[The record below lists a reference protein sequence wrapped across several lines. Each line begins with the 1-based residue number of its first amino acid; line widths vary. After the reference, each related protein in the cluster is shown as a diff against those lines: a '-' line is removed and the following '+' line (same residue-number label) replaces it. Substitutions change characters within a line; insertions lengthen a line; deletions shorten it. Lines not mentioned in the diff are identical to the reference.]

1 MVATYTVVISVLYL
15 VTGVFIFL
23 LGLTILRTG
32 TSSTPTRA
40 TALILFF
47 TGLGPVLTASSI
59 ILQSTLR
66 QDAVLYR
73 SMVENFEYLW
83 EFYFPSLLLFS
94 LSYPREN
101 RMIRAFAFSG
111 VLLYAPYVAHLITII
126 TGEGMLRNFFDAAGS
141 LPLGRD
147 LSIGERSVSLSGAGN
162 IISVAMGTLV
172 KLHKQLY
179 LLVNVVYA
187 TTALYFISRSL
198 RSQPNPRIAR
208 QLKTV
213 LAGIIVS
220 LSAYLAAKVFAGAVT
235 ENVNLA
241 LVNFS
246 LVAGG
251 GSVAYA
257 VVRQQFLGI
266 RYVVRKSL
274 LYAGAALIFAVVYL
288 FVVKPVSDY
297 FGRYSVVGKGAFETG
312 FIILA
317 VLVFQPMLFRVEELL
332 ERVLLRGRE
341 NLQAKFKEL
350 GAEIPGAA
358 SEEDLGR
365 LLRGGFERILDASS
379 ATLVLAGTNAGA
391 EAASD
396 GARRV
401 GETGRTQRL
410 AALLEDIGEPV
421 VKRDLFK
428 LAEKGRLFADPDD
441 GEDVSDKERVRRRL
455 EDAARLAGEDEV
467 FVPILR
473 EKKCVGFVALGEKTY
488 GLKYATEELAQLAL
502 FSNQIGVALDNIRLL
517 RENVEKKLIEEELEI
532 ARRVQARLLPP
543 CSPRIPGYDL
553 SAATIPS
560 RYVGGDYY
568 DFVLLEDDALV
579 LVVADVSGKG
589 IPASL
594 LMATLRAAVNS
605 NEDAKRTPALMLRRI
620 NKLLFDSTSSEEFAT
635 LFYGVVDLKNGMMN
649 YANAGHEFPF
659 LVCGGAVRQL
669 GESGIVIG
677 CVESFPYEEFVC
689 EIPKGGTLVLY
700 TDGVTDAARA
710 DENFG
715 AHRLRERL
723 ERDGHR
729 RSEELCA
736 SILSE
741 VQRFAEG
748 GEALDDLTLVVL
760 RRE

>member
-1 MVATYTVVISVLYL
+1 MVATYTVSISVLYL

-32 TSSTPTRA
+32 ASSTPIRA
-40 TALILFF
+40 TAFILFF

-66 QDAVLYR
+66 QGAVLYL
-73 SMVENFEYLW
+73 SPVENFEYLW

-94 LSYPREN
+94 MSYPREN
-101 RMIRAFAFSG
+101 RVMRAFALSG

-126 TGEGMLRNFFDAAGS
+126 MGEGMLRNFFAAAGNI
-141 LPLGRD
+141 PLGRD

-162 IISVAMGTLV
+162 IVSVAMGTLV

-187 TTALYFISRSL
+187 TTALFFISRSL
-198 RSQPNPRIAR
+198 RNQPNPRIAR

-220 LSAYLAAKVFAGAVT
+220 LSAYLAAKVFAGAIS
-235 ENVNLA
+235 ENLNLA
-241 LVNFS
+241 LVNLS

-257 VVRQQFLGI
+257 VVKQQFLGI
-266 RYVVRKSL
+266 RYVARKSL
-274 LYAGAALIFAVVYL
+274 LYAGAAAIFAVVYL

-297 FGRYSVVGKGAFETG
+297 FGQFSVVGEGAFETG

-332 ERVLLRGRE
+332 ERILLRGRE
-341 NLQAKFKEL
+341 DLQARFRDL

-358 SEEDLGR
+358 SEEDLEK
-365 LLRGGFERILDASS
+365 LLRAGFERILDASS
-379 ATLVLAGTNAGA
+379 AKLVLCADAGA
-391 EAASD
+391 DAAGS
-396 GARRV
+396 GARRRK
-401 GETGRTQRL
+401 EEDRTRRL
-410 AALLEDIGEPV
+410 AGLLEDIGETV
-421 VKRDLFK
+421 VKRDLLK
-428 LAEKGRLFADPDD
+428 LAEKGRLFADTGGGDE
-441 GEDVSDKERVRRRL
+441 GLSNKEILKKRL

-467 FVPILR
+467 FVPILKA
-473 EKKCVGFVALGEKTY
+473 KKCVGFVALGEKTY
-488 GLKYATEELAQLAL
+488 GLKYGTEELAQLAL

-517 RENVEKKLIEEELEI
+517 RENVEKKVIEEELEI
-532 ARRVQARLLPP
+532 ARRVQSRLLPP

-560 RYVGGDYY
+560 RHVGGDYY
-568 DFVLLEDDALV
+568 DFDLLDDDALV

-605 NEDAKRTPALMLRRI
+605 NADAKRAPAVMLRRI
-620 NKLLFDSTSSEEFAT
+620 NKLLYDSTSSEEFAT
-635 LFYGVVDLKNGMMN
+635 LFYGVVDLKNGMMT

-659 LVCGGAVRQL
+659 LVSGGAARQI
-669 GESGIVIG
+669 GESGMVIG

-689 EIPKGGTLVLY
+689 EIPRGATLVLY
-700 TDGVTDAARA
+700 TDGITDAERA
-710 DENFG
+710 DESFG
-715 AHRLRERL
+715 VPRLRERL
-723 ERDGHR
+723 EKDGD
-729 RSEELCA
+729 RSSDELCE
-736 SILSE
+736 SILAE
-741 VQRFAEG
+741 VQSFAEG
-748 GEALDDLTLVVL
+748 GEALDDLTMVVL

>member
-1 MVATYTVVISVLYL
+1 MIATYTLVISVLYL
-15 VTGVFIFL
+15 VTGIFIFL

-66 QDAVLYR
+66 PDAVLYR
-73 SMVENFEYLW
+73 SMFENFEYLW

-94 LSYPREN
+94 LSYPKEN
-101 RMIRAFAFSG
+101 RMIRAFALSG

-126 TGEGMLRNFFDAAGS
+126 TGDGILRNFFDAAGS

-162 IISVAMGTLV
+162 IISVALGTLV

-220 LSAYLAAKVFAGAVT
+220 LSAYLASKVFAGAVS
-235 ENVNLA
+235 ENLTLA

-257 VVRQQFLGI
+257 VVKQQFLGI
-266 RYVVRKSL
+266 RYVTRKSL

-297 FGRYSVVGKGAFETG
+297 FGQYSGVGKGAFQTG

-341 NLQAKFKEL
+341 DLQARFKEL

-358 SEEDLGR
+358 SEDDLGR
-365 LLRGGFERILDASS
+365 LLRSGVERILDASS
-379 ATLVLAGTNAGA
+379 ATLVLAGTGGA
-391 EAASD
+391 AD
-396 GARRV
+396 GARRS
-401 GETGRTQRL
+401 GESERTRRL

-428 LAEKGRLFADPDD
+428 LAEKGRLSADPDD
-441 GEDVSDKERVRRRL
+441 GKDLSDKERVRKRL
-455 EDAARLAGEDEV
+455 EDAARLAGDDEV
-467 FVPILR
+467 FVPVLR

-532 ARRVQARLLPP
+532 ARRVQSRLLPP

-560 RYVGGDYY
+560 RHVGGDYY
-568 DFVLLEDDALV
+568 DFDLLEDDALV

-605 NEDAKRTPALMLRRI
+605 NTDARRAPAVMLRRI

-635 LFYGVVDLKNGMMN
+635 LFYGVVSLKDGMMT

-659 LVCGGAVRQL
+659 LVSGGVARQL
-669 GESGIVIG
+669 AESGMVIG
-677 CVESFPYEEFVC
+677 CVESLSYEEFVC

-710 DENFG
+710 DERFG
-715 AHRLRERL
+715 THRLKDRL
-723 ERDGHR
+723 ESDGHR
-729 RSEELCA
+729 ASEELCA
-736 SILSE
+736 GILSE

>member
-1 MVATYTVVISVLYL
+1 MIATYTVLISVLYL
-15 VTGVFIFL
+15 VIGVFIFL
-23 LGLTILRTG
+23 LGFTILRTG

-59 ILQSTLR
+59 ILQSTIR
-66 QDAVLYR
+66 QDAVIHR

-94 LSYPREN
+94 LSYPKEN
-101 RMIRAFAFSG
+101 RMLRAFALSG

-126 TGEGMLRNFFDAAGS
+126 AGAGALRNFFAAAGD

-162 IISVAMGTLV
+162 IISVALGTLV
-172 KLHKQLY
+172 KLHKQLF

-220 LSAYLAAKVFAGAVT
+220 LSAYLAARIFAGAVSG
-235 ENVNLA
+235 NLNLA

-257 VVRQQFLGI
+257 VVKQQFLGI
-266 RYVVRKSL
+266 RYVTRKSL
-274 LYAGAALIFAVVYL
+274 LYAAAALIFAVVYL

-297 FGRYSVVGKGAFETG
+297 FGWYSGVGKEAFETG

-341 NLQAKFKEL
+341 DLQAKFKEL

-358 SEEDLGR
+358 SEDDLR
-365 LLRGGFERILDASS
+365 RHLRAGFEKILDASS
-379 ATLVLAGTNAGA
+379 ATLVLVAPEGLEETAVEGRPAGT
-391 EAASD
+391 E
-396 GARRV
+396 
-401 GETGRTQRL
+401 RTRRL

-428 LAEKGRLFADPDD
+428 LAEKGRLFADSAASEGL
-441 GEDVSDKERVRRRL
+441 GERERLRRRL
-455 EDAARLAGEDEV
+455 EDAARLAGDDEV

-473 EKKCVGFVALGEKTY
+473 ERKCVGFVALGEKTY

-543 CSPRIPGYDL
+543 CSPKIPGYDL

-560 RYVGGDYY
+560 RHVGGDYY
-568 DFVLLEDDALV
+568 DFDLLDDDALV

-605 NEDAKRTPALMLRRI
+605 NADAKRAPAVMLRRI
-620 NKLLFDSTSSEEFAT
+620 NKLLFESTSSEEFAT
-635 LFYGVVDLKNGMMN
+635 LFYGVVSLKDGMMT

-659 LVCGGAVRQL
+659 LVSSGEARQL
-669 GESGIVIG
+669 AESGMVIG

-700 TDGVTDAARA
+700 TDGITDAESA
-710 DENFG
+710 DESFG
-715 AHRLRERL
+715 ASRLKARL
-723 ERDGHR
+723 ERDGHGG
-729 RSEELCA
+729 SEEVCA
-736 SILSE
+736 GILTE

>member
-1 MVATYTVVISVLYL
+1 MVATYTVLISVLYL
-15 VTGVFIFL
+15 VVGVFIFL

-73 SMVENFEYLW
+73 SMVDNFEYLW

-126 TGEGMLRNFFDAAGS
+126 TGEGMLRNFFDAAGN

-162 IISVAMGTLV
+162 IISVALGTLV

-220 LSAYLAAKVFAGAVT
+220 LSAYLAAKVFAGAVS
-235 ENVNLA
+235 ENVTLA

-257 VVRQQFLGI
+257 VVKQQFLGI
-266 RYVVRKSL
+266 RYVMRKSL

-288 FVVKPVSDY
+288 FVAKPVSDY

-317 VLVFQPMLFRVEELL
+317 VLVFQPMLLRVEELL

-341 NLQAKFKEL
+341 DLQARFKEL

-358 SEEDLGR
+358 SEEDLVK
-365 LLRGGFERILDASS
+365 LLRSGFERILDASS
-379 ATLVLAGTNAGA
+379 ATLVLAGA
-391 EAASD
+391 D
-396 GARRV
+396 DARRA
-401 GETGRTQRL
+401 GDNERTTRL
-410 AALLEDIGEPV
+410 IALLEDIGEPV

-428 LAEKGRLFADPDD
+428 LAEKGRLYADPDD
-441 GEDVSDKERVRRRL
+441 ARGVHDKERVRKRL
-455 EDAARLAGEDEV
+455 EDAARLAGDDEV

-502 FSNQIGVALDNIRLL
+502 FSNQIGVALDNVRLL

-532 ARRVQARLLPP
+532 ARRIQSRLLPP

-560 RYVGGDYY
+560 RHVGGDYY
-568 DFVLLEDDALV
+568 DFDLLEDDALV

-594 LMATLRAAVNS
+594 LMATIRAAVNS
-605 NEDAKRTPALMLRRI
+605 NTDAKRTPAVMLRRI

-635 LFYGVVDLKNGMMN
+635 LFYGVVDLKNGMMT

-669 GESGIVIG
+669 AESGMVIG
-677 CVESFPYEEFVC
+677 CVESFSYEEFVC

-700 TDGVTDAARA
+700 TDGITDAERG
-710 DENFG
+710 DESFG
-715 AHRLRERL
+715 ARRLKDRL

-729 RSEELCA
+729 GSEELCA

>member
-1 MVATYTVVISVLYL
+1 MVATYTVLISVLYL

-66 QDAVLYR
+66 QDAVIYR

-94 LSYPREN
+94 LSYPKESRV
-101 RMIRAFAFSG
+101 ISAFSLSG
-111 VLLYAPYVAHLITII
+111 LLLYAPYVAHLITII
-126 TGEGMLRNFFDAAGS
+126 TGEGMLRNFFAAAGDI
-141 LPLGRD
+141 PLGRD

-162 IISVAMGTLV
+162 ILSVAMGTLV

-187 TTALYFISRSL
+187 TTALFFISRSL

-220 LSAYLAAKVFAGAVT
+220 LSAYLAAKIFAGAVS

-241 LVNFS
+241 LVNFA

-266 RYVVRKSL
+266 RYVTRKSL
-274 LYAGAALIFAVVYL
+274 LYAGAGLIFAVVYL

-297 FGRYSVVGKGAFETG
+297 FGQYSGVGKGAFEAG

-317 VLVFQPMLFRVEELL
+317 VLVFQPTLLRVEEVL
-332 ERVLLRGRE
+332 ERVLLRGRDD
-341 NLQAKFKEL
+341 LQARFKEL
-350 GAEIPGAA
+350 GAEIPSAA
-358 SEEDLGR
+358 SEEDLEM
-365 LLRGGFERILDASS
+365 LLRSGFERILDASS
-379 ATLVLAGTNAGA
+379 VSLVLSGA
-391 EAASD
+391 PSGSGAA
-396 GARRV
+396 
-401 GETGRTQRL
+401 RL
-410 AALLEDIGEPV
+410 AGDEERTRRLAGLLGDIGEPV
-421 VKRDLFK
+421 VQRDLFK
-428 LAEKGRLFADPDD
+428 LAEKGRLSPDPAGDDPDL
-441 GEDVSDKERVRRRL
+441 GDKERLRRRM
-455 EDAARLAGEDEV
+455 EDAERLAGEDEV

-488 GLKYATEELAQLAL
+488 GLKYANEELAQLAL
-502 FSNQIGVALDNIRLL
+502 ISNQIGVALENVRLL
-517 RENVEKKLIEEELEI
+517 RESVEKKLIEEELEI
-532 ARRVQARLLPP
+532 ARRVQSRLLPP

-560 RYVGGDYY
+560 RHVGGDYY
-568 DFVLLEDDALV
+568 DFDLLEDDALV

-605 NEDAKRTPALMLRRI
+605 NADAKSAPAVMLRRI
-620 NKLLFDSTSSEEFAT
+620 NKLLYESTSSEEFAT
-635 LFYGVVDLKNGMMN
+635 LFYGVVNLKNGMMT

-659 LVCGGAVRQL
+659 LVCDGAVQQL
-669 GESGIVIG
+669 AESGMVIG
-677 CVESFPYEEFVC
+677 CVESFAYEEFAC

-700 TDGVTDAARA
+700 TDGITDAASA
-710 DENFG
+710 DESFG
-715 AHRLRERL
+715 ARRLKERL

-729 RSEELCA
+729 QSEELCQN
-736 SILSE
+736 ILSE
-741 VQRFAEG
+741 VQMFAEG
-748 GEALDDLTLVVL
+748 GEALDDLTLVIL